1 MSYGYIFMAR
11 KFWNGTQK
19 SIFCCKDAALQVQM
33 YVCGSVYP
41 WSSWNS
47 TFYSKLLKVSQGYPR
62 LPIVTHGT
70 PWLHKVPPC
79 SKVHELAH
87 SSMSLYA
94 VPFFVWAAHKNFAV
108 LVLTEWM
115 LCNSFGLNLE
125 QMDLKSKTM
134 MEWLQILNYH

>member
-1 MSYGYIFMAR
+1 MSLYAVPWAYM
-11 KFWNGTQK
+11 KF
-19 SIFCCKDAALQVQM
+19 
-33 YVCGSVYP
+33 Y
-41 WSSWNS
+41 
-47 TFYSKLLKVSQGYPR
+47 KLAY
-62 LPIVTHGT
+62 
-70 PWLHKVPPC
+70 
-79 SKVHELAH
+79 